1 MKFLKDLKNLKGKK
15 KIEKGKIV
23 VTITI
28 GIMCF
33 ILTYVMLI
41 QFRTI
46 EQTDITSIESMR
58 EDELRTQLASWKSKY
73 EETQAQL
80 EDTQSKIQ
88 EYQEKTANSQNA
100 AEVLDQELTQSNI
113 LVGKTDVEGEG
124 IEITLKDGEYSVTA
138 TDLIRLVNELRLA
151 EAEAISINDER
162 VINLT
167 DIVDV
172 SSFVVVNGQRLS
184 SPFVIKAIGNQK
196 YLESGLTAKG
206 GFLDTIQDEGKEMV
220 ITPSKNITITKYN
233 GEIKLT
239 QVQEN

>member
-1 MKFLKDLKNLKGKK
+1 MKKK

-46 EQTDITSIESMR
+46 EQTDITSIETMR
-58 EDELRTQLASWKSKY
+58 EEELRTQMASWKSKY
-73 EETQAQL
+73 EETQTQL
-80 EDTQSKIQ
+80 EETQTKIE
-88 EYQEKTANSQNA
+88 EYKEKEANSQNA
-100 AEVLDQELTQSNI
+100 AEILEKELVQSNI

-124 IEITLKDGEYSVTA
+124 IEITLKDGEYAVTA

-151 EAEAISINDER
+151 EAEAICINEER

-184 SPFVIKAIGNQK
+184 SPFIIRAIGNQK

-206 GFLDTIQDEGKEMV
+206 GFLDMMEDEGKNMSIHALNNVEV
-220 ITPSKNITITKYN
+220 PKYK

-239 QVQEN
+239 QVKEN

>member
-1 MKFLKDLKNLKGKK
+1 MEKK

-46 EQTDITSIESMR
+46 EQTDITSIETMR
-58 EDELRTQLASWKSKY
+58 EDELRTQMASWKSKY

-80 EDTQSKIQ
+80 EETQNKIK

-100 AEVLDQELTQSNI
+100 AEVLDKELTQSNL

-124 IEITLKDGEYSVTA
+124 IEITLKDGEYAVTA

-151 EAEAISINDER
+151 DAEAICINEER

-184 SPFVIKAIGNQK
+184 SPFIIRAIGNQK

-206 GFLDTIQDEGKEMV
+206 GFLDTMEDEGKNMSIHASNNV
-220 ITPSKNITITKYN
+220 KIPKYN

-239 QVQEN
+239 QVKEN